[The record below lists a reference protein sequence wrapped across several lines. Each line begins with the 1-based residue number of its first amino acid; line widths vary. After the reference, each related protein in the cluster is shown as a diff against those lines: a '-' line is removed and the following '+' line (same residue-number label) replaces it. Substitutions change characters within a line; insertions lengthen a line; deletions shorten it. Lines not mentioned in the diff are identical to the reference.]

1 MKNNRIIKEQFSDEI
16 DLFKMISSYYDKN
29 GIEMTEKVLSKAL
42 ETIKNRI
49 TGHRAP
55 KEKTP
60 PNFNLH
66 EKIKRRY

>member
-49 TGHRAP
+49 TGQRAP
-55 KEKTP
+55 KEKIP